1 MIKKTT
7 DLINKDVEL
16 LSERD
21 KKIIKLKKKILKE
34 IDSLLERYKAETIQ
48 TNFSMETFEF
58 VVKNSFALIKLRDY
72 TCNPASFNQMWNNGY
87 IISDLHIDMW
97 LQENY
102 SFTFNFLYN
111 AEEHNYNII
120 PLLNDNFFELYFT
133 DIVDEALYKQKLQK
147 NCSE

>member
-1 MIKKTT
+1 MIEKTT

-21 KKIIKLKKKILKE
+21 KKKIKLKKKILKE
-34 IDSLLERYKAETIQ
+34 IDSLLEMYKAEASQ
-48 TNFSMETFEF
+48 TEIFEF
-58 VVKNSFALIKLRDY
+58 AVKNSFALIKLRDY
-72 TCNPASFNQMWNNGY
+72 TCNPASFNQMWNKSY

-97 LQENY
+97 LQEDY
-102 SFTFNFLYN
+102 SFAFNFLYN
-111 AEEHNYNII
+111 VEEHNYDII

-133 DIVDEALYKQKLQK
+133 DIVDEALYKQKFQK